1 MFDEHARHGEKAE
14 YSASNPHPLFGKDP
28 NILNELGHT
37 KYPMYV
43 DHPTEKNAAGFPVRV
58 VVNDEDHHAE
68 VIGATAKAKP
78 KKGDE
83 GWSGNK

>member
-1 MFDEHARHGEKAE
+1 MFDEHARHGEKPE

-37 KYPMYV
+37 KYPMYI

-68 VIGATAKAKP
+68 ISGAVKAKP